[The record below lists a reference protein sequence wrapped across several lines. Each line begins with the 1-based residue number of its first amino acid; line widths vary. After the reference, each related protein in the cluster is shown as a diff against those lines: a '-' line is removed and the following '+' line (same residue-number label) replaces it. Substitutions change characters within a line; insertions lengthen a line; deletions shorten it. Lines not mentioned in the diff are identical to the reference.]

1 MFGTKLSGLT
11 SLKAFV
17 NLLSWCRKGTSFSLK
32 LKHYYACLEN
42 IDMIAWINAFCFPKK
57 EGIQHRQQRFQ
68 GNSAECH

>member
-1 MFGTKLSGLT
+1 MFETNLCALT
-11 SLKAFV
+11 SLKALV
-17 NLLSWCRKGTSFSLK
+17 NLLGWYRKDTSFSLK
-32 LKHYYACLEN
+32 FKHYYACLEN